1 MNFRG
6 PAEQV
11 DRYKDIID
19 HDMLNSPTKKKKPAF
34 MLNNGEI
41 MCN

>member
-1 MNFRG
+1 MNSRD

-11 DRYKDIID
+11 DTID